1 MAEYTI
7 TEGEGVSVDLVVQID
22 TTAPNQP
29 TGDVTVMLS
38 TSAAGDTAEGLLC
51 LIFLNLFYLSI
62 Y

>member
-1 MAEYTI
+1 MAQYTI

-22 TTAPNQP
+22 TTATQP

-51 LIFLNLFYLSI
+51 LIF
-62 Y
+62 